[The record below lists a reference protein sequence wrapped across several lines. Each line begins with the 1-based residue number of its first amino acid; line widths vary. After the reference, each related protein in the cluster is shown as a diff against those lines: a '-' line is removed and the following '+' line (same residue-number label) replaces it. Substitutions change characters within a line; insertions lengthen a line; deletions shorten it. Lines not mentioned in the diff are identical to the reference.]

1 MQSNADKNLSPLV
14 TVYIPTYNRCDLLR
28 RAVDSV
34 LQQSHQNFELII
46 VDDCS
51 TDNTIEYLQKLSEQ
65 DPRVRFFTKES
76 NSGACT
82 SRNIAIKHAA
92 GEFITGLDDD
102 DYFLP
107 NRIEVFVNHV
117 HLLNEYS
124 FIYGNN
130 YLKHG
135 SELTLPGSRF
145 IRPKTMAAHDLL
157 QANLVGNQCFI
168 RTEKMKSMGLFSEK
182 LKAWQDMD
190 TWYRLLLNDSH
201 HRAKQINEVTYV
213 QDVTHEYG
221 RISTSN
227 RLKKII
233 DVYQTF
239 CDQNELSLKHRQ
251 ILAGHLAFYG
261 VKVPNKVFLYRIL
274 CSYNFYFLWIN
285 FRWLIKNQL
294 NKYVLPK
301 C

>member
-14 TVYIPTYNRCDLLR
+14 TVYIPTYNRYDLLR

-107 NRIEVFVNHV
+107 NRIEVFVKQA
-117 HLLNEYS
+117 HLLDDFS
-124 FIYGNN
+124 FIYSNN

-135 SELTLPGSRF
+135 DLLTLPRSRF
-145 IRPKTMAAHDLL
+145 LRPKIVSANDLL
-157 QANLVGNQCFI
+157 HANLVGNQCFI
-168 RTEKMKSMGLFSEK
+168 RTEKMQAIGLFSEK

-190 TWYRLLLNDSH
+190 TWYRLLSNDYH
-201 HRAKQINEVTYV
+201 HRAKQIEEVTYV
-213 QDVTHEYG
+213 QDVTHEYS
-221 RISTSN
+221 RISTNN
-227 RLKKII
+227 RLKKIMK
-233 DVYQTF
+233 VYHTF
-239 CDQNELSLKHRQ
+239 CSQNKLSKKQRQ

-261 VKVPNKVFLYRIL
+261 IRVPNKVFLYRIL
-274 CSYNFYFLWIN
+274 CSFNLYFLSIN
-285 FRWLIKNQL
+285 LRWLFKNHR
-294 NKYVLPK
+294 NTETYK
-301 C
+301 